1 MVVCARSVGWG
12 GMKIWHCCVSYLVQ
26 VHWCAVCKH
35 KFQTLIHTTDQLCI
49 HTADNCLLP
58 LLFLR
63 FLSILSC
70 SPIITYV
77 FASKIWICVELNP
90 WLIIH
95 ILCFIT
101 PNCLPI
107 CLIIVVTW
115 AIFQVWDWVG
125 VYLGRSGTGRCCAT
139 CSQYPLASE
148 LFSSSISKSSW
159 NYSSQCGIIP
169 LCQVLQ
175 EITSVLVAVF
185 IRQYSSVIRNIA
197 SVPSVQSYSHTVVL
211 HADRRQCHLL
221 LNTCIFACWVTGLLY
236 HNVTGMFF

>member
-1 MVVCARSVGWG
+1 
-12 GMKIWHCCVSYLVQ
+12 

-35 KFQTLIHTTDQLCI
+35 KFQILILTTDHPSI
-49 HTADNCLLP
+49 HTADYCLLP

-63 FLSILSC
+63 SLSILSC

-77 FASKIWICVELNP
+77 FASKIWISAELDP
-90 WLIIH
+90 WRIIN
-95 ILCFIT
+95 ILGFIT
-101 PNCLPI
+101 PNYLPI
-107 CLIIVVTW
+107 CLMIMVTW

-159 NYSSQCGIIP
+159 NYSSQYGIIP

-175 EITSVLVAVF
+175 KVTSVLFSVF
-185 IRQYSSVIRNIA
+185 IRQYSSVIRNIT
-197 SVPSVQSYSHTVVL
+197 SVPSV
-211 HADRRQCHLL
+211 
-221 LNTCIFACWVTGLLY
+221 
-236 HNVTGMFF
+236 